1 MPDAFASGKQDRI
14 KAPAF
19 FVYFSLLSTEPLQN
33 PIKITNRRMKHPT
46 FLASFALLLATTACG
61 GAKQAQARSDY
72 QYQQWTEARNQQ
84 AAAQNPS
91 APPQQEAPSQ
101 YQQRPTRTMR
111 VQEPCIKKA
120 LEPSGS
126 LRAYGAATSYVEKAA
141 MAEAERN
148 ARNRLAQM
156 IRISVEGAAQDY
168 IKNTSENLNNT
179 AKSIGEQVMSQ
190 FVMADIKD
198 SPVIEATTY
207 DLSDGSV
214 QIFVCVEMRK
224 SQDEMAK
231 KIENGLAESAVV
243 RAEQDRERF
252 ISKMKDG
259 MAEYKARLAAEAEA
273 QGL

>member
-1 MPDAFASGKQDRI
+1 
-14 KAPAF
+14 
-19 FVYFSLLSTEPLQN
+19 
-33 PIKITNRRMKHPT
+33 
-46 FLASFALLLATTACG
+46 
-61 GAKQAQARSDY
+61 
-72 QYQQWTEARNQQ
+72 
-84 AAAQNPS
+84 
-91 APPQQEAPSQ
+91 
-101 YQQRPTRTMR
+101 MR

-120 LEPSGS
+120 LEPSGC

>member
-1 MPDAFASGKQDRI
+1 
-14 KAPAF
+14 
-19 FVYFSLLSTEPLQN
+19 
-33 PIKITNRRMKHPT
+33 
-46 FLASFALLLATTACG
+46 
-61 GAKQAQARSDY
+61 
-72 QYQQWTEARNQQ
+72 
-84 AAAQNPS
+84 
-91 APPQQEAPSQ
+91 
-101 YQQRPTRTMR
+101 MR

-126 LRAYGAATSYVEKAA
+126 WRAYGTATSYVEKAA
-141 MAEAERN
+141 MAEAERD

-156 IRISVEGAAQDY
+156 IRVSVEGAAQDY
-168 IKNTSENLNNT
+168 TKNTSENFGNT
-179 AKSIGEQVMSQ
+179 AKSIGEQVMTQ
-190 FVMADIKD
+190 YVMADLKD
-198 SPVIEATTY
+198 TPVIEATTY

-214 QIFVCVEMRK
+214 QIYVCVEMRK
-224 SQDEMAK
+224 SQDEMAE